1 MEGSIPLSVMR
12 AIDNYGSFINA
23 SRCYFFKVFAGLAP
37 DVVRKHNFDS
47 AECDE
52 PAILELIYLWRTWSL
67 FRAFSQCQSNYVLS
81 Y

>member
-23 SRCYFFKVFAGLAP
+23 SRCYLFKVFAGLAP
-37 DVVRKHNFDS
+37 DVVRKRNFDS

-52 PAILELIYLWRTWSL
+52 PAILERPISGGLGVC
-67 FRAFSQCQSNYVLS
+67 FVLS
-81 Y
+81 LGASLTTF